1 MNRTFLY
8 LPVTTALFLGLLL
21 APTAASAQEAPGGVG
36 KDGTWYSG
44 EGLKHGDFFSYRMCH
59 VNYKECAPFEMD
71 LWVKGDVQIAS
82 ETQWL
87 VEVAVFDGSKRV
99 VGEMHLGK
107 VASEPSSG
115 AADLSEYRAAFRS
128 SIVWLSAFATIDDS
142 SGGKGPKEF
151 RAISWGKIANIG
163 GQQIK
168 PQAIETVTVPAG
180 TWETVQVG
188 WHAGGKTSKV
198 WVVDD
203 FPFPIKAKTFTHVS
217 SGIAPVEYEFTLLKY
232 EENVQQSPFEGIEST
247 VDPFAA
253 LGCDTDIEKDVGA
266 KKSTAYFDYQIHLF
280 YGPENPV
287 QGCEIKWTINFLK
300 FSDEKEFLNEVQY
313 DIRVYDENLNQ
324 IRSIAQDEGKRVLF
338 SPSGQALVEF
348 TVKEGPG
355 IATYVIWIYGLAP
368 LGIVPSDSDDFLAVE
383 VEILEN
389 DVDIVQSDT
398 STPPTGSANVLNSSA
413 LREITGRDIED
424 ATKKSDA
431 GGCLIATAAY
441 GTELAPQVQTLREV
455 RDNVFLNT
463 ELGSA
468 FMLQFNQAY
477 YSFSPAVADAERE
490 NGAFRELVKI
500 TITPAIY
507 TLGIMAYADSEISVL
522 MLGIIT
528 ILLIAGIYIVVPLL
542 AIRIAVNKVRKS
554 NNSKYFA
561 F

>member
-8 LPVTTALFLGLLL
+8 LPVITVLFLGLLL
-21 APTAASAQEAPGGVG
+21 APAAASAQEAPGGVN
-36 KDGTWYSG
+36 KDGSWYSG

-82 ETQWL
+82 ETKWL

-107 VASEPSSG
+107 VAPEPASG
-115 AADLSEYRAAFRS
+115 AADLSEYRDAFRS

-151 RAISWGKIANIG
+151 RAISWGKIGNIG
-163 GQQIK
+163 GQQVR
-168 PQAIETVTVPAG
+168 PMAIETVTVPAG

-188 WHAGGKTSKV
+188 WRAGGLTSKV
-198 WVVDD
+198 WVADD

-253 LGCDTDIEKDVGA
+253 LGCDTDIEKEVGE

-280 YGPENPV
+280 YGPENPI

-313 DIRVYDENLNQ
+313 DIRVYDDNLNQ
-324 IRSIAQDEGKRVLF
+324 IRSIAQDEGKRVLY

-355 IATYVIWIYGLAP
+355 IATYVIWIYGLGP
-368 LGIVPSDSDDFLAVE
+368 LVIDPPDRDDFLAVE

-389 DVDIVQSDT
+389 DN
-398 STPPTGSANVLNSSA
+398 PPTTVPP
-413 LREITGRDIED
+413 IDVVV
-424 ATKKSDA
+424 SDKPVDPET
-431 GGCLIATAAY
+431 TA
-441 GTELAPQVQTLREV
+441 
-455 RDNVFLNT
+455 
-463 ELGSA
+463 
-468 FMLQFNQAY
+468 
-477 YSFSPAVADAERE
+477 SFSIPSWVKTNAGWWADGTIDDASFVTAISYLIENEIIQIPPTSQDIDDGSSTTNTVIPSWIKINAEWWAD
-490 NGAFRELVKI
+490 GILDDASFVLGLQYMI
-500 TITPAIY
+500 TN
-507 TLGIMAYADSEISVL
+507 
-522 MLGIIT
+522 GIIV
-528 ILLIAGIYIVVPLL
+528 L
-542 AIRIAVNKVRKS
+542 S
-554 NNSKYFA
+554 
-561 F
+561 